1 MAIDDVIERRARMV
15 LEGYSFEDIIK
26 SITTE
31 LDCSYESF
39 TTNSEE
45 SNKELTIEQLKRNIK
60 YYKNPMELKTL
71 NRLLNQRYKE
81 RKKCNENGKDNR

>member
-31 LDCSYESF
+31 PDCSYESF

-60 YYKNPMELKTL
+60 YCKNPMELKTL

>member
-1 MAIDDVIERRARMV
+1 MTIDDVIERRARMV

>member
-1 MAIDDVIERRARMV
+1 MTIDDVIERRARMV

-31 LDCSYESF
+31 SDCSCKLF
-39 TTNSEE
+39 TTSSEE
-45 SNKELTIEQLKRNIK
+45 NSKELTIEQLKRNIK
-60 YYKNPMELKTL
+60 YCKNPMELKTL

-81 RKKCNENGKDNR
+81 KEE

>member
-1 MAIDDVIERRARMV
+1 MAIDDVIGRRARMV
-15 LEGYSFEDIIK
+15 LEGYSFEDIIE

-31 LDCSYESF
+31 SDCSYESF

-60 YYKNPMELKTL
+60 SNGIKNIE
-71 NRLLNQRYKE
+71 
-81 RKKCNENGKDNR
+81 